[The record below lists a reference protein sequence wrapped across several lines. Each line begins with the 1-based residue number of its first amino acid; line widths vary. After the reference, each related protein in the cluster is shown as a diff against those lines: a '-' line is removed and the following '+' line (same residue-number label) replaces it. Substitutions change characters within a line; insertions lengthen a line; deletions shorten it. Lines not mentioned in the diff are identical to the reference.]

1 MSSPDC
7 RITVAGLEAVAARG
21 WRGTETEALGGWL
34 LRAAGGFTGRA
45 NSALPLGD
53 PGLPVGPAIGRVEE
67 WYAAR
72 GLSPRFL
79 LPLPDAQAVDDELAA
94 RGWPLGDV
102 VRVLV
107 APVAGL
113 AAGGAADRAAGR
125 PAVRLDD
132 RPDDA
137 WVAAYHYRGGVL
149 PPHARQV
156 IEHGD
161 TLAFASVRDAAGRVL
176 AIARGS
182 VDDDIDADADADADG
197 VGWLGV
203 TAVEVE
209 PASRRQ
215 GLGGVILRGLAG
227 WAQERDA
234 RCCYL
239 QVAAD
244 NAPALAL
251 YAGAGFAEH
260 HTYQYRLAPG

>member
-1 MSSPDC
+1 MSSPEC
-7 RITVAGLEAVAARG
+7 RTTVASLEAVAARG
-21 WRGTETEALGGWL
+21 WRGTETEPLGGWL

-53 PGLPVGPAIGRVEE
+53 PGLPVGPAITRVED

-79 LPLPDAQAVDDELAA
+79 LPLPDARAVDDELAA
-94 RGWPLGDV
+94 RGWLLGDV

-113 AAGGAADRAAGR
+113 AAGGVADRAAGR

-149 PPHARQV
+149 PPRAREV

-161 TLAFASVRDAAGRVL
+161 TLAFASVRDGDGRVL

-182 VDDDIDADADADADG
+182 VDAAADG

-203 TAVEVE
+203 TAVEVDP
-209 PASRRQ
+209 PARRQ

-227 WAQERDA
+227 WAQERGA
-234 RCCYL
+234 GCCYL

-244 NAPALAL
+244 NAAALAL